1 MATSSLTEEKPKQE
15 ISRDT
20 RMETK
25 LPHRKG
31 RGWVWLIILAALA
44 YGIWHYRGIFS
55 STPADTATT
64 GSGRGGRGGAGGA
77 VPVAVATAIK
87 GDIPVYLR
95 APGTVAAFNTVTI
108 HTRVDG
114 QLMSVAFKE
123 GQFVREGEVLAELD
137 PRPFQVQLEQA
148 EGQLAHDQALLKDA
162 QLNAERFT
170 KLYNEGVL
178 SQQQANTQQAT
189 AAQYIGAIKTD
200 QGAIDSA
207 KLNITYSRITS
218 PISGRIGL
226 RLVDAGNIVHA
237 ADANGLIV
245 ITQLQ
250 PISVLFSLPQDD
262 LMEVNKQ
269 VLAGTQLPVD
279 AFDRDTVTKIASGK
293 VTTID
298 NQIDQTTDTYKVK
311 TVFSNENN
319 ALFPNQFVQVRL
331 LEGKK
336 TGLTIVP
343 PAAIQRGPQGTFVYV
358 VTTAP
363 APAANATPPA
373 GTPSPSAPAA
383 ANGANNGA
391 SGAPATPGKIVNL
404 RQVTVAIT
412 EGDQAGISAGLQPG
426 ETVVIDGMDKLQ
438 DGTKVDPHA
447 PAPSPSAGSSNS
459 PGYSPA
465 TPAQNPPAQQPAAKS
480 GKSKKSAKP

>member
-1 MATSSLTEEKPKQE
+1 MATIPVTEEKPKQE
-15 ISRDT
+15 IPRDT
-20 RMETK
+20 RKNLE
-25 LPHRKG
+25 PPPRKG
-31 RGWVWLIILAALA
+31 HGWIWLIVLAALA
-44 YGIWHYRGIFS
+44 FGIWHYRGIFS
-55 STPADTATT
+55 TAPADTSTT
-64 GSGRGGRGGAGGA
+64 GSGKGGRGGAGGT
-77 VPVAVATAIK
+77 VPVGVATATK

-95 APGTVAAFNTVTI
+95 APGTVAAFNTVTV

-137 PRPFQVQLEQA
+137 PRPFQVALEQA
-148 EGQLAHDQALLKDA
+148 EGQLAHDEALLKDA
-162 QLNAERFT
+162 QLNAQRYT
-170 KLYNEGVL
+170 ALYNEGVL
-178 SQQQANTQQAT
+178 SQQQANTQEAT
-189 AAQYIGAIKTD
+189 ANQYVGAIKTD
-200 QGAIDSA
+200 QGMIDSA
-207 KLNITYSRITS
+207 KLNITYCRITS

-269 VLAGTQLPVD
+269 VLAGIQLPVD
-279 AFDRDTVTKIASGK
+279 AFDRDTVTKLASGK

-311 TVFSNENN
+311 TVFPNENN
-319 ALFPNQFVQVRL
+319 ALFPNQFVYIRL

-358 VTTAP
+358 VTNAP
-363 APAANATPPA
+363 APAPSTANPPV
-373 GTPSPSAPAA
+373 GTPSPSAANS
-383 ANGANNGA
+383 ANGSSAA
-391 SGAPATPGKIVNL
+391 PGKIVKL
-404 RQVTVAIT
+404 REVTVAIT

-438 DGTKVDPHA
+438 DGTRVDPHA
-447 PAPSPSAGSSNS
+447 PAPAAGSSNT
-459 PGYSPA
+459 PGS
-465 TPAQNPPAQQPAAKS
+465 TPASPSQNPPAKQPSSSS

>member
-1 MATSSLTEEKPKQE
+1 MATIPVTEERPKQE
-15 ISRDT
+15 ISREP
-20 RMETK
+20 RIEQK
-25 LPHRKG
+25 VPHRKG

-44 YGIWHYRGIFS
+44 FGVWHYRGIFS
-55 STPADTATT
+55 TSTTDTATS
-64 GSGRGGRGGAGGA
+64 GSGRGGRGGAGGT
-77 VPVAVATAIK
+77 VPVAVATATK

-114 QLMSVAFKE
+114 QLMSVNFKE

-148 EGQLAHDQALLKDA
+148 EGQLAHDEALLKDA

-200 QGAIDSA
+200 QGMIDSA

-269 VLAGTQLPVD
+269 VLAGVQLPVD

-298 NQIDQTTDTYKVK
+298 NQIDQTTDTYTVN
-311 TVFSNENN
+311 TVFANENN

-358 VTTAP
+358 VTDAP
-363 APAANATPPA
+363 PPAAGAPATPPA
-373 GTPSPSAPAA
+373 DNSAPAAKGSKNGA
-383 ANGANNGA
+383 ANGANGA
-391 SGAPATPGKIVNL
+391 SATPGKIVKL

-412 EGDQAGISAGLQPG
+412 EGDQAGISSGLQPG

-438 DGTKVDPHA
+438 DGTKVDAHA
-447 PAPSPSAGSSNS
+447 PAASTSSPAPDGS
-459 PGYSPA
+459 GYSPA
-465 TPAQNPPAQQPAAKS
+465 APSQNPPAPQPS
-480 GKSKKSAKP
+480 GKSKKSQKP

>member
-1 MATSSLTEEKPKQE
+1 MATIPVTEERPKQQ
-15 ISRDT
+15 ISPRPPV
-20 RMETK
+20 EVK
-25 LPHRKG
+25 VQHRKG
-31 RGWVWLIILAALA
+31 RGWVWLIIIALLAFAA
-44 YGIWHYRGIFS
+44 WHYRGIFS
-55 STPADTATT
+55 TSTTDTATS
-64 GSGRGGRGGAGGA
+64 GSGRGGRGGAGGT
-77 VPVAVATAIK
+77 VPVSVATASK

-95 APGTVAAFNTVTI
+95 APGTVAAFNTVTV

-114 QLMSVAFKE
+114 QLMSVNFKE

-148 EGQLAHDQALLKDA
+148 EGQLAHDEALLKDA

-189 AAQYIGAIKTD
+189 AAQYIGMIKTD
-200 QGAIDSA
+200 QGMIDSA
-207 KLNITYSRITS
+207 KLNITYCRITS
-218 PISGRIGL
+218 PIGGRIGL

-262 LMEVNKQ
+262 LTEVNKQ
-269 VLAGTQLPVD
+269 VLAGVQLPAD

-311 TVFSNENN
+311 SVFPNENN

-358 VTTAP
+358 VTDGP
-363 APAANATPPA
+363 APAAGNANPPA
-373 GTPSPSAPAA
+373 GTPAPASPEPK
-383 ANGANNGA
+383 GANAN
-391 SGAPATPGKIVNL
+391 GAPATPGKIVKL
-404 RQVTVAIT
+404 RQVTVTIT

-447 PAPSPSAGSSNS
+447 PPPAPAPNSSATSS
-459 PGYSPA
+459 GYSP
-465 TPAQNPPAQQPAAKS
+465 TPSQNPSAQQPAAKS
-480 GKSKKSAKP
+480 GKSKKSQKP

>member
-1 MATSSLTEEKPKQE
+1 MATIPVTEERPRQE
-15 ISRDT
+15 ISREP
-20 RMETK
+20 RMEQK
-25 LPHRKG
+25 VPHRKG

-44 YGIWHYRGIFS
+44 YGVWHYRGIFS
-55 STPADTATT
+55 TSTTDTATS

-77 VPVAVATAIK
+77 VPVAVATATK

-114 QLMSVAFKE
+114 QLMSVNFKE

-148 EGQLAHDQALLKDA
+148 EGQLAHDEALLKDA

-200 QGAIDSA
+200 QGMIDSA

-269 VLAGTQLPVD
+269 VLAGVQLPVD
-279 AFDRDTVTKIASGK
+279 AFDRDTVTKLASGK

-319 ALFPNQFVQVRL
+319 ALFPNQFVYIRL

-358 VTTAP
+358 VTDAP
-363 APAANATPPA
+363 APAPGAPANPPA
-373 GTPSPSAPAA
+373 DNSAPAA
-383 ANGANNGA
+383 KGGKSGSN
-391 SGAPATPGKIVNL
+391 GAPAGPGKIVKL
-404 RQVTVAIT
+404 RQVIVAIT
-412 EGDQAGISAGLQPG
+412 EGDQAGITAGLQPG

-438 DGTKVDPHA
+438 DGTKVDAHA
-447 PAPSPSAGSSNS
+447 PTQSSSSPAPEGS
-459 PGYSPA
+459 GYSPA
-465 TPAQNPPAQQPAAKS
+465 PSQNPPAQQPS

>member
-1 MATSSLTEEKPKQE
+1 MATVPVTQEKPKQE
-15 ISRDT
+15 FPRQT
-20 RMETK
+20 RMETE
-25 LPHRKG
+25 PPRRKG
-31 RGWVWLIILAALA
+31 HGWIWLILLALVAF
-44 YGIWHYRGIFS
+44 GIWHYRGIFS
-55 STPADTATT
+55 TASTDTSTT
-64 GSGRGGRGGAGGA
+64 GSGRGGRGGAGGT
-77 VPVAVATAIK
+77 VPVAVATATK

-95 APGTVAAFNTVTI
+95 APGTVAAFNTVTV

-123 GQFVREGEVLAELD
+123 GQFVKEGEVLAELD
-137 PRPFQVQLEQA
+137 PRPFQVLLEQA
-148 EGQLAHDQALLKDA
+148 EGQLAHDEALLKDA

-189 AAQYIGAIKTD
+189 AAQFVGAIKTD
-200 QGAIDSA
+200 QGVIDSA
-207 KLNITYSRITS
+207 KLNITYCRITS

-262 LMEVNKQ
+262 LREVNKQ
-269 VLAGTQLPVD
+269 VLAGIQLPVD
-279 AFDRDTVTKIASGK
+279 AFD
-293 VTTID
+293 
-298 NQIDQTTDTYKVK
+298 QIDQTTDTYKVK

-319 ALFPNQFVQVRL
+319 ALFPNQFVYIRL

-358 VTTAP
+358 VTDAPPPAANANPPAGAPASSEP
-363 APAANATPPA
+363 APAAK
-373 GTPSPSAPAA
+373 
-383 ANGANNGA
+383 GAN
-391 SGAPATPGKIVNL
+391 GAPATPGKIVKL
-404 RQVTVAIT
+404 RQVTLAIT

-447 PAPSPSAGSSNS
+447 PAASGGSLNT
-459 PGYSPA
+459 PGS
-465 TPAQNPPAQQPAAKS
+465 TPTQNPPAQQPNAKS
-480 GKSKKSAKP
+480 GKPKKSAKP